1 VCAIA
6 ACVAASVP
14 AVAQD
19 RQPSGGP
26 FSGLLRGSP
35 KDQPHTLDLRASA
48 FTAWDDNLLAQTP
61 TAGGGLG
68 AGPGNI
74 DPRFIQP
81 GIANGFQGSLTYGF
95 RKIGT
100 RSQFTFNGDTSA
112 QQFAS
117 GLGDP
122 LRFYSYNVSTNL
134 RTSLTNKTSM
144 SFGAGTAYAPFY
156 QYAPFLK
163 NTTSEES
170 PVGSDYGYAVQAAQ
184 VRSAVAS
191 LSVEN
196 RLTKKSSISA
206 GIGWERQVIPGTADA
221 NVIQA
226 DPNVIQLNDATNID
240 RRIAQATFTHSLT
253 RKLAFH
259 VGYGIQESRYLS
271 RPDIDPVRTNSID
284 IGLGYGDGL
293 MLRLGRHTTL
303 GLSIGASIA
312 KNGDP
317 ALVASTGKETAFVV
331 NGSATLSRSIGQ
343 TWGASLGYLRGTSYV
358 VGFTEP
364 VMTDTANAGIGG
376 PLSSRLQ
383 FSAGA
388 GASRGQ
394 QLFSVSHGSIVSYT
408 ASTRLTFA
416 AFSHLAL
423 YGQASYYRFSI
434 PSGYTNFGFVPDL
447 DRRSVS
453 VGLTTWLPLI
463 KQRRTRRDAGQ
474 TPTGQP

>member
-1 VCAIA
+1 MVCAIA
-6 ACVAASVP
+6 ACVAVGAP
-14 AVAQD
+14 AAAQD

-26 FSGLLRGSP
+26 FTGLFTGSP
-35 KDQPHTLDLRASA
+35 RDQPHTLDFRASG

-68 AGPGNI
+68 NGAGSL
-74 DPRFIQP
+74 DPRFIRQ
-81 GIANGFQGSLTYGF
+81 GIANGFQGSLAYSF
-95 RKIGT
+95 RKSGA
-100 RSQFTFNGDTSA
+100 RSQFVINGDTSA
-112 QQFAS
+112 QQFDS
-117 GLGDP
+117 GLGGDP
-122 LRFYSYNVSTNL
+122 LRFYSYNASTSL

-144 SFGAGTAYAPFY
+144 SFGAGNAYAPFY

-170 PVGSDYGYAVQAAQ
+170 PVGSDYGYAVQSAQ
-184 VRSAVAS
+184 VRSTTAS
-191 LSVEN
+191 VSVEN
-196 RLTKKSSISA
+196 RFSKKSSISG
-206 GIGWERQVIPGTADA
+206 GIGWNRQVIPDTADA
-221 NVIQA
+221 NVIQP
-226 DPNVIQLNDATNID
+226 DGVSNID
-240 RRIAQATFTHSLT
+240 WRFAQAMFTHSLT

-271 RPDIDPVRTNSID
+271 RPDTEPVRTNSID

-293 MLRLGRHTTL
+293 VLKLGRHTTL
-303 GLSIGASIA
+303 GLSIGVAIA
-312 KNGDP
+312 KNGDL
-317 ALVASTGKETAFVV
+317 ASAASTGRNTTLVV
-331 NGSATLSRSIGQ
+331 NGAATLSRSIGR

-358 VGFTEP
+358 VGFIEP
-364 VMTDTANAGIGG
+364 IMTDAANAGIGG
-376 PLSSRLQ
+376 PLFSRLQ

-394 QLFSVSHGSIVSYT
+394 QLFSVSQGSIVSYT

-416 AFSHLAL
+416 LSSHVGV

-434 PSGYTNFGFVPDL
+434 PSGFTNFGFVPDL

-463 KQRRTRRDAGQ
+463 KQRRPRQDGGQ
-474 TPTGQP
+474 TTVGQP